1 MSATHEG
8 RLLVHRR
15 ALGLRS
21 GLLWASLAANLFF
34 AGLIGS
40 HLLLRPPSPSPSHG
54 LDGFVG
60 RLAGSLSPPD
70 AERFRGVLDR
80 ERPWYEQAHAAVGR
94 ARGRL
99 ADAIAR
105 EPYDE
110 GEVRQ
115 RLQDWR
121 ARWSEG
127 SDRFGDS
134 LLVAVRALSPQ
145 GREQLAAALR
155 SPPRH

>member
-40 HLLLRPPSPSPSHG
+40 HLLMRPPSPSHG
-54 LDGFVG
+54 LDGCVG
-60 RLAGSLSPPD
+60 RLADSLSPPD
-70 AERFRGVLDR
+70 AARFRGVLDR
-80 ERPWYEQAHAAVGR
+80 ERPWYEQAHAAVNR

-99 ADAIAR
+99 ADAIGR

-110 GEVRQ
+110 SEVRQ

-155 SPPRH
+155 QPPHH

>member
-1 MSATHEG
+1 MSATREDR
-8 RLLVHRR
+8 RLLVGARTS
-15 ALGLRS
+15 GLR
-21 GLLWASLAANLFF
+21 GPLLWASLAANLFF

-40 HLLLRPPSPSPSHG
+40 HLLLHQPSSSRG

-60 RLAGSLSPPD
+60 RLTASLPAPD
-70 AERFRGVLDR
+70 AARFRGVLDR
-80 ERPWYEQAHAAVGR
+80 ERPWYEQAHAAVDQ
-94 ARGRL
+94 ARRRL
-99 ADAIAR
+99 ADSIAH

-115 RLQDWR
+115 RLQEWR

-134 LLVAVRALSPQ
+134 LLVAVRTLSPE
-145 GREQLAAALR
+145 GRERLAAALR
-155 SPPRH
+155 QPHH

>member
-1 MSATHEG
+1 MSATREN
-8 RLLVHRR
+8 RLLIGARVGGVR
-15 ALGLRS
+15 G

-40 HLLLRPPSPSPSHG
+40 HLLLHQGAPSRG

-60 RLAGSLSPPD
+60 RLAASLSPPD
-70 AERFRGVLDR
+70 AARFRGVLDR
-80 ERPWYEQAHAAVGR
+80 ERPWYEQAHAAVDR

-99 ADAIAR
+99 ADAIAH
-105 EPYDE
+105 EPYNED
-110 GEVRQ
+110 EVRQ

-134 LLVAVRALSPQ
+134 LLVAVRTLSPA

-155 SPPRH
+155 QPPHH

>member
-1 MSATHEG
+1 VSATREHG
-8 RLLVHRR
+8 LLVRMR
-15 ALGLRS
+15 PGGVRG

-34 AGLIGS
+34 VGLIGS
-40 HLLLRPPSPSPSHG
+40 HLVMHPPSPSPHG
-54 LDGFVG
+54 LDGFIG

-80 ERPWYEQAHAAVGR
+80 ERPWYEQAHAAVSR
-94 ARGRL
+94 ARDRL
-99 ADAIAR
+99 ADSIAR

-110 GEVRQ
+110 TEVRQ

-134 LLVAVRALSPQ
+134 LLVAVRTLSPQ
-145 GREQLAAALR
+145 GRQQLAAALR
-155 SPPRH
+155 QPPHH